1 MNPLVVKRLWPRAF
15 VGLLAVCLLAS
26 PLHAEETHPSPS
38 ERSDPLA
45 AVTSANPSQNNPLL
59 TDWHYGAYLD
69 LNYTVNFNFPANHRW
84 RPRTTTPRNNELS
97 PDMGFVYVRKDIGAE
112 SRWGT
117 EFLVQ
122 GGYDTKEFAF
132 GQDRPLLE
140 GADTLRHFGRA
151 NVSYLAPVGNGLTI
165 QAGLFDSLIGYES
178 LYAKDNFNYTRSW
191 IADHSPYKMFGLNTR
206 YPVRDDLSLT
216 LFVINGYWHLA
227 NPNSLPSYG
236 AQAVW
241 KPSGRL
247 TLTQTFYYG
256 PDQRNTDIDFW
267 RFFSDS
273 IAEWKGD
280 DLTVTFEYQIGTEN
294 MTVPGSPRTFW
305 MGAAM
310 PLRWTISEPWSVA
323 VRPEFFWDRNGRQTG
338 FEQVVRAV
346 TTTLQYKLPYA
357 WTNTM
362 LRLEHRYD
370 ESTGAE
376 GGFFKG
382 GEVRPGVVGLTP
394 AQHMLIFAIL
404 WTFDS
409 P

>member
-1 MNPLVVKRLWPRAF
+1 MDEPAAKLPPR
-15 VGLLAVCLLAS
+15 
-26 PLHAEETHPSPS
+26 
-38 ERSDPLA
+38 
-45 AVTSANPSQNNPLL
+45 
-59 TDWHYGAYLD
+59 DWHYGAYLD

-97 PDMGFVYVRKDIGAE
+97 PDMGFAYVRKDIGAE
-112 SRWGT
+112 SRWGM
-117 EFLVQ
+117 ELLVQ

-132 GQDRPLLE
+132 GQDRPLLA

-165 QAGLFDSLIGYES
+165 QAGLFDSVIGYES
-178 LYAKDNFNYTRSW
+178 LYAKDNINYTRSW
-191 IADHSPYKMFGLNTR
+191 IADHSPYKMFGLTTR
-206 YPVRDDLSLT
+206 YPVRDDLSLG

-236 AQAVW
+236 AQAAW
-241 KPSGRL
+241 KPTSRF

-256 PDQRNTDIDFW
+256 PDQRNTDINFW
-267 RFFSDS
+267 RFFSES
-273 IAEWKGD
+273 IAEWKGG
-280 DLTVTFEYQIGTEN
+280 DLTVAFDYQIGTEN

-305 MGAAM
+305 TGVIL
-310 PLRWTISEPWSVA
+310 PVRWNVTGPWSVA

-338 FEQVVRAV
+338 FEQVVKAM

-376 GGFFKG
+376 GGFFKR
-382 GEVRPGVVGLTP
+382 GEVQPGVIGLTR
-394 AQHMLIFAIL
+394 AQHMLILAIL